1 MRSMLGAVLGDAGE
15 PAITRASA
23 QTATHGCLR
32 KMENG
37 ASCLPE
43 VRLKRG
49 KMLRDA
55 RDTPRK
61 IAITVC

>member
-1 MRSMLGAVLGDAGE
+1 MLGAIMGDAGE

-32 KMENG
+32 KIENG
-37 ASCLPE
+37 ASCIPE

-49 KMLRDA
+49 KILRDA
-55 RDTPRK
+55 RDTSHK
-61 IAITVC
+61 MAITVC